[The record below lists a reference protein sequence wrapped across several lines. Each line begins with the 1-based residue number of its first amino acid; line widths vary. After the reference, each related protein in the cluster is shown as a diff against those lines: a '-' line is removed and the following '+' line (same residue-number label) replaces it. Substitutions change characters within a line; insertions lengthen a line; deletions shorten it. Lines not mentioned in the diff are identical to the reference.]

1 MKIDKEN
8 FYKQFGCLGE
18 IIFGKEERGCI
29 LSLKV
34 EIFSLYERLKVFV
47 VFNIGYLKFR
57 SIVYFSDKEIWIC
70 GRFSELKCFDVKG

>member
-1 MKIDKEN
+1 MKIDKEK
-8 FYKQFGCLGE
+8 FYEQFGCLGE

-34 EIFSLYERLKVFV
+34 EIFFLYERLKVFV

-57 SIVYFSDKEIWIC
+57 SIVYFSEKEIWIC

>member
-1 MKIDKEN
+1 MKIDKEK
-8 FYKQFGCLGE
+8 FYEQFGCLGE

-34 EIFSLYERLKVFV
+34 EIFFLYERLKVFV

-57 SIVYFSDKEIWIC
+57 SIVYFSVREKEIWIC
-70 GRFSELKCFDVKG
+70 G